1 MRTYQTRLKLTPEQ
15 STWLD
20 ASASL
25 HGRIERKLLAA
36 SASGKA
42 LEKNECLRRFNRTA
56 RQFNATARPLQGKID
71 SIKQRR
77 TGLIAEAQSRIKQAG
92 KVIRSLEKKL
102 KKGTP
107 PQEVHALRF
116 TLPHKK
122 RRLQTSGDRLARRQ
136 QEHEQGQVRLCFGSR
151 KLFNAQCALEAN
163 GYSHRD
169 EWRED
174 WREARASAFQVLGSK
189 DQTAA
194 AKAV

>member
-1 MRTYQTRLKLTPEQ
+1 
-15 STWLD
+15 
-20 ASASL
+20 
-25 HGRIERKLLAA
+25 
-36 SASGKA
+36 
-42 LEKNECLRRFNRTA
+42 
-56 RQFNATARPLQGKID
+56 
-71 SIKQRR
+71 
-77 TGLIAEAQSRIKQAG
+77 
-92 KVIRSLEKKL
+92 VIRSLEKKL

-116 TLPHKK
+116 KLPHKK

-189 DQTAA
+189 DQTAGCQGGVA
-194 AKAV
+194 EYRGDNRFTFRLPNALIEAHPGQQ